1 MFELIIQAKNL
12 SFPMLFINLGVSMAV
27 SDKWVWITVFSVVLV
42 IVVPL
47 IVIWG
52 ILNMP
57 PELRLIATLG
67 IVVLWAVVSG
77 YKDWVISKRQ
87 EAEKP
92 PV

>member
-1 MFELIIQAKNL
+1 MSI
-12 SFPMLFINLGVSMAV
+12 
-27 SDKWVWITVFSVVLV
+27 SDKWVWITIFSVTLV

-47 IVIWG
+47 IVVLW
-52 ILNMP
+52 ILTMS

-67 IVVLWAVVSG
+67 IIVLWAIVAG

-92 PV
+92 SVQGLIISAFILS

>member
-1 MFELIIQAKNL
+1 MWFT
-12 SFPMLFINLGVSMAV
+12 NLGASMSV
-27 SDKWVWITVFSVVLV
+27 SDKWVWITIFSVVLV
-42 IVVPL
+42 MVVPL
-47 IVIWG
+47 VVIWG

-67 IVVLWAVVSG
+67 IIVLWAVVSG

-87 EAEKP
+87 ESEKS